1 MSAPSKKRLREFYER
16 EAQRIEHQD
25 LMYEHAKGAELW
37 WHRKRL
43 KHLESYLRDSFN
55 ISKAT
60 NFLDVGC
67 AEGYYISLVP
77 TINSGVYCVGVDIS
91 PSYIKKA
98 RFRNRDSDFVICD
111 AESLPFRENSFGI
124 VLCSEVLEHLLNPM
138 KALKGLLSTTRDYLI
153 LSFPG
158 HSLLYKITASIPF
171 LRREIDRSF
180 SLRIGHI
187 SEVTLESLKDFIS
200 VYKESGGLDIK
211 QSGAL
216 PVQVYGILCSNR
228 LIDRLDDIMCNFMSR
243 RRIIGFTTIQVV
255 RISMHKNRNFNQS

>member
-1 MSAPSKKRLREFYER
+1 MSAPSRKRLREFYER
-16 EAQRIEHQD
+16 EAQKIEHQD
-25 LMYEHAKGAELW
+25 FMYKHAKGAELW

-43 KHLESYLRDSFN
+43 KHIESYLRDSFN
-55 ISKAT
+55 IPKAT

-67 AEGYYISLVP
+67 AEGYYIGLVSS
-77 TINSGVYCVGVDIS
+77 INSGVYCVGVDIS
-91 PSYIKKA
+91 PSCTKKA
-98 RFRNRDSDFVICD
+98 KSRNRDSDFVVCD

-124 VLCSEVLEHLLNPM
+124 VLCSEVLEHLLNPVE
-138 KALKGLLSTTRDYLI
+138 ALKGLLSTTRDYLI

-158 HSLLYKITASIPF
+158 HSLLYKIMTSIPS
-171 LRREIDRSF
+171 LRRAINRSF
-180 SLRIGHI
+180 ALRIGHI
-187 SEVTLESLKDFIS
+187 SEVTLRSLKDLIS

-216 PVQVYGILCSNR
+216 PVQVYGILPSNK

-255 RISMHKNRNFNQS
+255 RILMHKNRNFNQS